1 MSLELTGEVLVA
13 HARPEWDLRAPEVVA
28 DQLGAYDAIRA
39 RCPVA
44 HEDYLGWTAFT
55 HAEAVRVLSDHETF
69 SSRVS
74 AHLSVPNG
82 MDPPEHTAHRRI
94 NDRYFTEARMAALE
108 PAVRDIAAELVAALP
123 GGSVEV
129 MEHLAQPF
137 ALRVQ
142 SAFMGWPES
151 LHEPLRAW
159 VARNHAAT
167 LARDPDRLAAVAV
180 EFDGYIRD
188 QLDERRRAGAGAP
201 ADVTSEL
208 LGEQV
213 DGRALTE
220 AEIVSVVRNWT
231 VGELGTIAASVGIVV
246 HALAT
251 RPDVQAAFRSDRA
264 GILAGVDE
272 LLRIHSPLIANRR
285 VATRPVEV
293 GGCPVS
299 AGERV
304 TVLWASVDRDE
315 AVFGDPDEF
324 APDRNAADNLL
335 YGTGI
340 HACPGAPL
348 ARMELRVLVEELLTR
363 VRAIE
368 VVPGAAPVPAAYPAG
383 GFSQVVA
390 RFERA

>member
-1 MSLELTGEVLVA
+1 MI
-13 HARPEWDLRAPEVVA
+13 A

-44 HEDYLGWTAFT
+44 HEDYLGWTTFT
-55 HAEAVRVLSDHETF
+55 HAEAARVLSDHETF

-94 NDRYFTEARMAALE
+94 NERYFTPARIAALE

-123 GGSVEV
+123 RGSVEV
-129 MEHLAQPF
+129 MGHLAQPF

-142 SAFMGWPES
+142 SAFMGWPER

-213 DGRALTE
+213 DGRPLSE

-251 RPDVQAAFRSDRA
+251 RPDVQAAFRSDPA
-264 GILAGVDE
+264 GISAGVDE
-272 LLRIHSPLIANRR
+272 LLRIHPPLIANRR

-348 ARMELRVLVEELLTR
+348 ARMELRVLVEELLAR
-363 VRAIE
+363 VRVIE
-368 VVPGAAPVPAAYPAG
+368 VVPGAAPVPAVYPAG
-383 GFSQVVA
+383 GFSSVVA
-390 RFERA
+390 RFEPA